1 MQTRGSGRFLRTPH
15 GRRALSGTIR
25 RTLGV
30 GAGAAPYGEY
40 AASSRGWRRGPLALR
55 QDQALPYLLLI
66 PSLALFVG
74 LLIYPL
80 LYSAWLSLHQWE
92 FGMPLST
99 MGFVGIKN
107 YRSFLHDEF
116 FWHSLWV
123 TTQFTFGTISIEL
136 TVSMITALILSR
148 AIAGINVIRA
158 LVILPMMVSP
168 AIVGMVFRMLFNTMF
183 GWVNY
188 FLTGL
193 GVPPVD
199 WLSNPKVVLWTVISV
214 EAWRRIPFVTLIFL
228 AGLSALPKS
237 PYESAV
243 VDGATGFQ
251 TFTKITLPL
260 LRPLII
266 FAVLIRMMDAFRTFD
281 LLYTLTAGGPGTL
294 TETLSLYAY
303 RNAFFEGAFA
313 RGAALSWV
321 LLVLMI
327 LASFLLTQTL
337 YKEYEL

>member
-1 MQTRGSGRFLRTPH
+1 M
-15 GRRALSGTIR
+15 
-25 RTLGV
+25 
-30 GAGAAPYGEY
+30 
-40 AASSRGWRRGPLALR
+40 SSYEKR
-55 QDQALPYLLLI
+55 LPYLLLI
-66 PSLALFVG
+66 PALLSFLG

-80 LYSAWLSLHQWE
+80 LYSAWLSMHQWE
-92 FGMPLST
+92 FGMPLNT
-99 MGFVGIKN
+99 MTFIGFKN
-107 YRSFLHDEF
+107 YVSFLHDEF
-116 FWHSLWV
+116 FWGSLWV
-123 TTQFTFGTISIEL
+123 TTKFTVGTICIEL
-136 TVSMITALILSR
+136 IVSMITALILSR
-148 AIAGINVIRA
+148 AILGMNVIRA

-168 AIVGMVFRMLFNTMF
+168 AIVGMVFRMMFSTMF
-183 GWVNY
+183 GWYNY
-188 FLTGL
+188 FLAMC
-193 GVPPVD
+193 GVQPVD

-243 VDGATGFQ
+243 VDGASGIQ

-260 LRPLII
+260 MRPLIV

-281 LLYTLTAGGPGTL
+281 LLYTLTGGGPGTM

-321 LLVLMI
+321 LLLLMI
-327 LASFLLTQTL
+327 LASIILTQSF
-337 YKEYEL
+337 YREYEM